1 MIVFFFFNVHAVN
14 KPFTK
19 FVSPGCF
26 VENPFFGF
34 RAFLLHA
41 YFMNS
46 ARNSTQILLMYL
58 LKFTKAKR
66 KQCVPMT
73 CSPFIGQ
80 HDIISGTLAVKFS
93 LLRKKK
99 KKCGGVAHDFDSLER
114 PKPSTTS
121 YKRAMWNNNSFRV
134 WSGLLHFSLPLP
146 PCLRSTR
153 LLPHPSFF
161 LFFSFFPLLFL
172 PRSSLDMHSIAPTS
186 FSIATG
192 NILSSWNFF
201 LWNKSRKRRVLIG
214 GRNATGT
221 LCFFALVLM
230 SAAT

>member
-99 KKCGGVAHDFDSLER
+99 KKNAVGWHMTLTHWKDQNHLPQAINEQCGIIIHSECEAASSISRYLC
-114 PKPSTTS
+114 
-121 YKRAMWNNNSFRV
+121 
-134 WSGLLHFSLPLP
+134 LHVFAP
-146 PCLRSTR
+146 PV
-153 LLPHPSFF
+153 FF
-161 LFFSFFPLLFL
+161 PTLLFFFFPSLS
-172 PRSSLDMHSIAPTS
+172 SSLKP
-186 FSIATG
+186 
-192 NILSSWNFF
+192 
-201 LWNKSRKRRVLIG
+201 
-214 GRNATGT
+214 
-221 LCFFALVLM
+221 
-230 SAAT
+230 